1 MRIGI
6 IGGGASGLL
15 TAWLLQDHHQVWL
28 FEKEDRL
35 GGHAHTVEVE
45 HNGTVVAIDAA
56 FEFFSES
63 LYPTFDRLLRI
74 LRVPVQRFPA
84 TVTLYGMDHGR
95 VHLLPPFRSRPT
107 LRAFLDAESFVSLFR
122 LRRVVSHAAR
132 LVEAGDS
139 SLTIECFLNSL
150 HVSNSYKDRFLYPFL
165 ASGWGVR
172 VDEFRRFSAYD
183 VLKYLVFF
191 KPQSRAEFFWNEIV
205 GGTRAYVQALSS
217 ALTKTRIAQP
227 AEICGICRS
236 GGCYVVRLAG
246 GGSFEFE
253 QLVVATNAYQA
264 RALLARLD
272 GVEEAQR
279 ELSRIEYFKTRIA
292 IHGDQRWMPA
302 ARKHWS
308 VLNIRCDSASP
319 AGTICKPW
327 KSETVFRSWVTHSG
341 PLPEPVYALHSY
353 YHPKVTPEYF
363 EAQRALARAQGRRNL
378 WFAGMYTQDIDCH
391 ESAIRSAV
399 NVAEQLE
406 PRSAN
411 LALLAGT
418 RSTSGQESWQS
429 SKSCCGS

>member
-45 HNGTVVAIDAA
+45 HNGTAVAIDAA

-63 LYPTFDRLLRI
+63 LYPTFARLLRI
-74 LRVPVQRFPA
+74 LRVPVHRFPA
-84 TVTLYGMDHGR
+84 TIALYGMGNGR

-107 LRAFLDAESFVSLFR
+107 LRAFLDPGSLVSMLR
-122 LRRVVSHAAR
+122 LRRVVTHAAR

-139 SLTIECFLNSL
+139 SLTIERFLDNL
-150 HVSNSYKDRFLYPFL
+150 NVSNSYKDRFLYPFL
-165 ASGWGVR
+165 AAGWGVS
-172 VDEFRRFSAYD
+172 VEEFRRFSAYN

-191 KPQSRAEFFWNEIV
+191 QPQNRAEFFWEEIV
-205 GGTRAYVQALSS
+205 GGTRAYVEALSN

-236 GGCYVVRLAG
+236 GGCYVVRLTG
-246 GGSFEFE
+246 GRSFEFE
-253 QLVVATNAYQA
+253 HLVVATNAYEA

-272 GVEEAQR
+272 GVAEAQR
-279 ELSRIEYFKTRIA
+279 ELGRIEYFKTRIA
-292 IHGDQRWMPA
+292 IHGDKRWMPA
-302 ARKHWS
+302 TRKHWS
-308 VLNIRCDSASP
+308 VLNIRCDSAFP

-327 KSETVFRSWVTHSG
+327 KSETVFRSWVTNCG

-363 EAQRALARAQGRRNL
+363 EAQRALAGVQGRRNL

-391 ESAIRSAV
+391 ESAVRSAV

-418 RSTSGQESWQS
+418 RGTSGQESWQS
-429 SKSCCGS
+429 SYSYSGS